1 MFVVFTFKVAKVDDF
16 LNIQHQV
23 EAINSQ
29 NQCKLAFV
37 TTDDEIKKLKSGQT
51 KELNV
56 KLILSDN
63 LAVQRFCKVLKNE
76 RDAEIA
82 QQRRENLQ
90 NIKLALAAEQEQN
103 DSTVEKPNEPYFEI
117 IWPDYIPEI
126 TKQTINVL
134 LGNIMAKSSHGFRFE
149 NDPIVLDL
157 AFLIETKSESA
168 YEQLRR
174 FISLFPS
181 RMTLFNYFADP
192 INNMKD
198 FLLHP
203 ECLDKMLSYMN
214 YQIPDGGR
222 FAIALDAVELKSL
235 VISKDK
241 NFQSLDIKDLFVF
254 LALPLNFEAP
264 NFVASIL
271 PYKNGFASS
280 IIGKIQAVIDQLS
293 YFIEISYIFTD
304 GDPGYKEK
312 QQEFIKEL
320 KKAKNIDELI
330 QIAQNYIEHHQV
342 WSVDIVHLSKRDRK
356 FFIRK
361 DVELYAIPFNKDSR
375 IQAEKLKEVVK
386 LGDALEDQSGLGAM
400 KDKYAIAIF
409 SMFCLEKLLQ
419 AGYYNEA
426 LFIAPFSLWYESI
439 RNEVINF
446 DTRMF
451 MLITA
456 VHLVMS
462 ILCKH
467 DEMGIKNNF
476 QTEERGEINVK
487 FKFIANEIM
496 LEQMLRALS
505 VFIVEFN
512 RNQNLNFSHLTTMT
526 EEHLFGLLRVMSHFK
541 YDLDTA
547 MTILYRKGSLEKVTF
562 GAKIIFKKNL
572 FLLFNQ
578 YYTITYYFFIS
589 NPYYF
594 SEWKFL

>member
-1 MFVVFTFKVAKVDDF
+1 MFVGFTFKVAKVDDF

-76 RDAEIA
+76 RDTEIA

-214 YQIPDGGR
+214 Y
-222 FAIALDAVELKSL
+222 
-235 VISKDK
+235 
-241 NFQSLDIKDLFVF
+241 
-254 LALPLNFEAP
+254 
-264 NFVASIL
+264 
-271 PYKNGFASS
+271 
-280 IIGKIQAVIDQLS
+280 
-293 YFIEISYIFTD
+293 
-304 GDPGYKEK
+304 
-312 QQEFIKEL
+312 
-320 KKAKNIDELI
+320 
-330 QIAQNYIEHHQV
+330 
-342 WSVDIVHLSKRDRK
+342 
-356 FFIRK
+356 
-361 DVELYAIPFNKDSR
+361 
-375 IQAEKLKEVVK
+375 
-386 LGDALEDQSGLGAM
+386 
-400 KDKYAIAIF
+400 
-409 SMFCLEKLLQ
+409 
-419 AGYYNEA
+419 
-426 LFIAPFSLWYESI
+426 
-439 RNEVINF
+439 
-446 DTRMF
+446 
-451 MLITA
+451 
-456 VHLVMS
+456 
-462 ILCKH
+462 
-467 DEMGIKNNF
+467 
-476 QTEERGEINVK
+476 
-487 FKFIANEIM
+487 
-496 LEQMLRALS
+496 
-505 VFIVEFN
+505 
-512 RNQNLNFSHLTTMT
+512 
-526 EEHLFGLLRVMSHFK
+526 
-541 YDLDTA
+541 
-547 MTILYRKGSLEKVTF
+547 
-562 GAKIIFKKNL
+562 
-572 FLLFNQ
+572 
-578 YYTITYYFFIS
+578 
-589 NPYYF
+589 
-594 SEWKFL
+594 